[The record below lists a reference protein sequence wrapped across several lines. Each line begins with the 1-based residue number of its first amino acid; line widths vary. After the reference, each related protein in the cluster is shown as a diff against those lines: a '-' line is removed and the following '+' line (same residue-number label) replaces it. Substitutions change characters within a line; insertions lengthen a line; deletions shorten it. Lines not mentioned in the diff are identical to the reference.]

1 MISTLLIRRL
11 WIIKNRFFT
20 TLGLLLILPVFLNV
34 VINLPFKRLVVNPL
48 WNIPHEQWIYPGL
61 TIIVVI
67 MMMIPSVHRDLF
79 DLRIHKKLL
88 PALALTPISKSIY
101 LYNFLITILIETIVY
116 TIIVM
121 AVYSILIVPGF
132 SGLDYLIMFPF
143 FLLFIALGA
152 NILITLSLTVN
163 KTTLYNLL
171 MLMFFLFIVFASGTV
186 IEFEYFPEIIG
197 NVLRY
202 LPTGQI
208 MQSLRMALF
217 SGVINWLIL
226 LSVLVTIILWALL
239 NGILFKKSLTK

>member
-1 MISTLLIRRL
+1 MISTLLIRRY

-20 TLGLLLILPVFLNV
+20 TLGLLLILPVFLNI

-61 TIIVVI
+61 TIIVVV
-67 MMMIPSVHRDLF
+67 MMMIPSVSRDLF

-88 PALALTPISKSIY
+88 PALALTSISKSVY

-116 TIIVM
+116 TILVM
-121 AVYSILIVPGF
+121 IVYSILIAPGF
-132 SGLDYLIMFPF
+132 VVLDYLIMFPF
-143 FLLFIALGA
+143 ILLFIALGA
-152 NILITLSLTVN
+152 NILITLSLIVD

-171 MLMFFLFIVFASGTV
+171 MLTFFLFIVFASGTV
-186 IEFEYFPEIIG
+186 IEFEYFPEVIG
-197 NVLRY
+197 NILRY

-226 LSVLVTIILWALL
+226 LGALVTIILWTFL
-239 NGILFKKSLTK
+239 NCILFKKRLTK

>member
-1 MISTLLIRRL
+1 MIPTLLFRRL
-11 WIIKNRFFT
+11 CIIKNRLFT
-20 TLGLLLILPVFLNV
+20 TLGLLLILPIFLNV
-34 VINLPFKRLVVNPL
+34 VVNLPFKRLVVNPL

-67 MMMIPSVHRDLF
+67 MMMIPSVYRDLF
-79 DLRIHKKLL
+79 ELRIHKKIL
-88 PALALTPISKSIY
+88 PALALTPVSKSLY
-101 LYNFLITILIETIVY
+101 LYSFLITILIETIVY
-116 TIIVM
+116 TILVM
-121 AVYSILIVPGF
+121 IVYSILIAPGF
-132 SGLDYLIMFPF
+132 GLLEYLIMFPF
-143 FLLFIALGA
+143 FLLYIALGA
-152 NILITLSLTVN
+152 NILITLSLIVD

-197 NVLRY
+197 NLLRY

-226 LSVLVTIILWALL
+226 LGVLITIILWAYF
-239 NGILFKKSLTK
+239 NGLLFKKRLIK

>member
-1 MISTLLIRRL
+1 MIPTLLNRRFC
-11 WIIKNRFFT
+11 IIKNRLFT
-20 TLGLLLILPVFLNV
+20 TLGLLLILPIFLNV
-34 VINLPFKRLVVNPL
+34 VVNLPFKRLVVNPL

-67 MMMIPSVHRDLF
+67 MMMIPSVYRDLF
-79 DLRIHKKLL
+79 ELRIHKKLL
-88 PALALTPISKSIY
+88 PALALTPVSKSLY
-101 LYNFLITILIETIVY
+101 LYSFLITILIESMVY
-116 TIIVM
+116 TILVM
-121 AVYSILIVPGF
+121 IVYSILIAPGF
-132 SGLDYLIMFPF
+132 GLWEYLIMFPF
-143 FLLFIALGA
+143 FLLYIALGA
-152 NILITLSLTVN
+152 NILITLSLIVD

-197 NVLRY
+197 NLLRY

-226 LSVLVTIILWALL
+226 LLALVTIILWAYF
-239 NGILFKKSLTK
+239 NGLLFKKRLIN

>member
-1 MISTLLIRRL
+1 MIPTLLNRRFC
-11 WIIKNRFFT
+11 IIKNRLFT
-20 TLGLLLILPVFLNV
+20 TLGLLLILPIFLNV
-34 VINLPFKRLVVNPL
+34 VINLPFKRLVVNPF

-67 MMMIPSVHRDLF
+67 MMMIPSVYRDLF
-79 DLRIHKKLL
+79 ELRIHKKIL
-88 PALALTPISKSIY
+88 PALALTPVSKSLY
-101 LYNFLITILIETIVY
+101 LYSFLITILIETMVY
-116 TIIVM
+116 TILVM
-121 AVYSILIVPGF
+121 IVYSILIAPGF
-132 SGLDYLIMFPF
+132 GLWEYLIMFPF
-143 FLLFIALGA
+143 FLLYIALGA
-152 NILITLSLTVN
+152 NILITLSLMVD

-197 NVLRY
+197 NLLRY

-226 LSVLVTIILWALL
+226 LSALVTIILWAYF
-239 NGILFKKSLTK
+239 NGLLFKKRLIK

>member
-1 MISTLLIRRL
+1 MISTLLIRRF
-11 WIIKNRFFT
+11 WIIKNRLFT
-20 TLGLLLILPVFLNV
+20 TLGLLLLLPIFLNV

-48 WNIPHEQWIYPGL
+48 WNVPHEQWIYPGL
-61 TIIVVI
+61 IIIVVV
-67 MMMIPSVHRDLF
+67 MMMIPSVYRDLF
-79 DLRIHKKLL
+79 ELRIHRKVL
-88 PALALTPISKSIY
+88 PTLALTPISKSIY

-121 AVYSILIVPGF
+121 GVYSILIVPGF
-132 SGLDYLIMFPF
+132 GVMDYLIMFPF

-152 NILITLSLTVN
+152 NILITLSLIVN

-217 SGVINWLIL
+217 SGVVNWFIIFSALFTI
-226 LSVLVTIILWALL
+226 VLWGYL
-239 NGILFKKSLTK
+239 NGLLFKKRLKK

>member
-1 MISTLLIRRL
+1 MISTLLKRRF
-11 WIIKNRFFT
+11 WIIKKRIFS
-20 TLGLLLILPVFLNV
+20 TLGLLLILPIFLNI

-67 MMMIPSVHRDLF
+67 MMMIPSVYRDLF

-88 PALALTPISKSIY
+88 PTLTLTPISKSMY
-101 LYNFLITILIETIVY
+101 LYSFLITIIIETVLY
-116 TIIVM
+116 TILVM
-121 AVYSILIVPGF
+121 VVYSILIVPGF
-132 SGLDYLIMFPF
+132 AVLDYLIMLPF

-152 NILITLSLTVN
+152 NILITLSLVVD
-163 KTTLYNLL
+163 KTTLNNLL

-186 IEFEYFPEIIG
+186 VEFEYFPEIIG

-208 MQSLRMALF
+208 MQSLRMSLF
-217 SGVINWLIL
+217 SGVINWLIV
-226 LSVLVTIILWALL
+226 LSALVTIIMWAYL
-239 NGILFKKSLTK
+239 NGIIFKKRLTK